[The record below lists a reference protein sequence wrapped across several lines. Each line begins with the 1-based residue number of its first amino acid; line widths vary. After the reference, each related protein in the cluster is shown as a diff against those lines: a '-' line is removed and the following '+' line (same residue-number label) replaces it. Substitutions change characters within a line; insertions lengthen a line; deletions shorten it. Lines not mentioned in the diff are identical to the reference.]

1 MILSFRKN
9 NYDTEDE
16 QDMTKL
22 QYVLDGIDVKER
34 VKAKSQVAAL
44 FVTRNASTD

>member
-1 MILSFRKN
+1 MKLTFRRVD
-9 NYDTEDE
+9 YDTEDE

-34 VKAKSQVAAL
+34 VKAKTQVAAL
-44 FVTRNASTD
+44 FASRNANPD